1 MQYIKAITLF
11 LLHGKLFFAWLS
23 RQVVTKSSSKNTPY
37 LETIIL
43 FKSDQIG
50 VCGFGKIIRHN
61 VLFINCSLTLNAL
74 NNRP

>member
-50 VCGFGKIIRHN
+50 FVILVKLSGI
-61 VLFINCSLTLNAL
+61 FIKCSLTLNAL
-74 NNRP
+74 NN